1 MASSWLKMG
10 ERPSEKGVVVL
21 GNPIYPFQTAYQI
34 IVRTVHKSRHSCAGG
49 NPVFDIAGVF

>member
-34 IVRTVHKSRHSCAGG
+34 IVRTVHKKPSFLRRRESSL
-49 NPVFDIAGVF
+49 